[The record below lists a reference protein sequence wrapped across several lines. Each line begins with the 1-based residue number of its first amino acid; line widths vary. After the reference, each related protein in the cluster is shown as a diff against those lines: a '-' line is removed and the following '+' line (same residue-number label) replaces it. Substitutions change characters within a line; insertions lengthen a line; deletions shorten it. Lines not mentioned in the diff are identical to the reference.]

1 VLTKSARLT
10 ESSDFARTTKSGH
23 RAATEFFVGYLY
35 LTSTNESPK
44 AGLIISKSVG
54 GSVLRHRIARKAR
67 HAIAQ
72 NISALPQG
80 SLFVLRAVGKAEK
93 AQTNLEVSEI
103 ISRLVK
109 KSNQAAAQ

>member
-1 VLTKSARLT
+1 
-10 ESSDFARTTKSGH
+10 
-23 RAATEFFVGYLY
+23 
-35 LTSTNESPK
+35 
-44 AGLIISKSVG
+44 
-54 GSVLRHRIARKAR
+54 VLRHRIARKAR

-80 SLFVLRAVGKAEK
+80 SLFVLRAIGKTEK